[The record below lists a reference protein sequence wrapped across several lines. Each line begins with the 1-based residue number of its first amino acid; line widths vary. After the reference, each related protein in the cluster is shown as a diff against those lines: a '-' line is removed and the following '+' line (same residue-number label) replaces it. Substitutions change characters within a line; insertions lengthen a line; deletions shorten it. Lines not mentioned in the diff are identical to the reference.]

1 MKVLS
6 TLSIMMPQRTV
17 LVSAPIPLLALVLS
31 PLGAIPGVMWPYIRV
46 LCLYCAVPYC
56 TCEDGPHVVT
66 HPHMC
71 DAQTRESSHH
81 AAPDMQTQALCYI
94 PRHTYRGRW
103 CRRQT
108 SNCKLQLGNLHN
120 IIPCSLIF
128 DLNVQQIKH
137 VIDMSILILGSQDPA
152 FCVLTIHEI
161 VWESLHLVQNFSNK
175 P

>member
-1 MKVLS
+1 
-6 TLSIMMPQRTV
+6 MMPQRTV

-31 PLGAIPGVMWPYIRV
+31 PLGAVHGVMWPYIRV
-46 LCLYCAVPYC
+46 LCLYCALCHTVHVKMGRLWPIP
-56 TCEDGPHVVT
+56 TCVMPRPG
-66 HPHMC
+66 
-71 DAQTRESSHH
+71 R
-81 AAPDMQTQALCYI
+81 APIIMQPLTC
-94 PRHTYRGRW
+94 RHKPVLDTLLTYRGRW

-108 SNCKLQLGNLHN
+108 SNCKLQMGNLHN
-120 IIPCSLIF
+120 IIQCSLIF
-128 DLNVQQIKH
+128 DLNFQQIKH